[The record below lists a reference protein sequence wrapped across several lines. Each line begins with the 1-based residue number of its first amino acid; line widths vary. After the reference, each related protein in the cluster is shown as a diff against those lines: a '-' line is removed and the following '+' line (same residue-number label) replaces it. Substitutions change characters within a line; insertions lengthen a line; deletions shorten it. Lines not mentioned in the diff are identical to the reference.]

1 MRRIC
6 RYILYSLLL
15 TGCAGA
21 RQPWASTR
29 ESTSS
34 GPNAASETDSV
45 TLKPTTHSARLRE
58 SSASA
63 QIESRP
69 DSTGD
74 ELSFES
80 NSGTSNA
87 KTKPL
92 QLASLAEESDLALD
106 DATSLDAT
114 VSDEATRDALFSDAA
129 ASNSGLQKKI
139 TGAEENSE
147 GRVLSEETRSDA
159 EDNTS
164 GNSVTVTGAQNADD
178 QIDYQDVVGA
188 VYQSYPLLQSALFG
202 RNVALGQQIGASGAF
217 DTKLKAA
224 SENGPQGFYQTYR
237 QSVGVVQPTYWG
249 GEVFAGYRVGRGNFQ
264 PWYQERQTNDGGEF
278 KAGVQVPLARN
289 REIDAR
295 RAELWKAGYGR
306 TLAEPDIQA
315 QLIGYVQEA
324 SYGYWDWVA
333 AGENYSIATRILS
346 LAEDRT
352 NRIDAQV
359 KAGLVDPPEL
369 TDNLRLVAIRQA
381 KVSDTRRKLEQ
392 TAAKLSVY
400 LRDSAG
406 NPVVPNENQ
415 LPGFPEPEP
424 INDDQLSSDI
434 QLAISRRPELR
445 MLDIVRQQTQIDYA
459 EARNQLQPELNAV
472 LLGSQDVGEPTSKKG
487 DKSPYDGE
495 ASLYFDVPLQRRK
508 ANGKITELQAKLAQL
523 AAKRRITADKI
534 SVDVQMAHAA
544 LKSAWEQVEQTR
556 EALRLAEEL
565 AAIERMNQERGFSDL
580 LKVTLR
586 EQYAVE
592 SAEKNVDALKLYFES
607 QADHRAAM
615 AQDEINR

>member
-1 MRRIC
+1 MRRTC
-6 RYILYSLLL
+6 RYLFLSLLL
-15 TGCAGA
+15 TGCAGV
-21 RQPWASTR
+21 RQHLPSSRVSNSSTP
-29 ESTSS
+29 S
-34 GPNAASETDSV
+34 AAKETDQVALKQTVSDV
-45 TLKPTTHSARLRE
+45 QDVDDVHEDKASPSNLKKPTLASNGEEASDLPSSVRSA
-58 SSASA
+58 AT
-63 QIESRP
+63 SRP
-69 DSTGD
+69 
-74 ELSFES
+74 LHL
-80 NSGTSNA
+80 TS
-87 KTKPL
+87 L
-92 QLASLAEESDLALD
+92 VEESDFAST
-106 DATSLDAT
+106 DASSA
-114 VSDEATRDALFSDAA
+114 
-129 ASNSGLQKKI
+129 
-139 TGAEENSE
+139 
-147 GRVLSEETRSDA
+147 ETRLQEASDDVEVSPDSPRLSPETEGDA
-159 EDNTS
+159 EDNNFS
-164 GNSVTVTGAQNADD
+164 NSVTMAGVQNASD

-188 VYQSYPLLQSALFG
+188 VYQSYPLLQSALLS
-202 RNVALGQQIGASGAF
+202 RNVAFGQQIGASGAF

-249 GEVFAGYRVGRGNFQ
+249 GEVFAGYRVGRGDFQ

-295 RAELWKAGYGR
+295 RAELWKAGFGR

-315 QLIGYVQEA
+315 QLIDYVQQA

-333 AGENYSIATRILS
+333 AGENHNIAKRILT

-381 KVSDTRRKLEQ
+381 KVSDTRRKMEQ

-400 LRDSAG
+400 FRDSIG
-406 NPVVPNENQ
+406 DPVVPTENQ

-424 INDDQLSSDI
+424 VSDDQLSSDI
-434 QLAISRRPELR
+434 QTAISRRPELR

-472 LLGSQDVGEPTSKKG
+472 LIGSQDVGAPTSSKR
-487 DKSPYDGE
+487 DKSPYEGE
-495 ASLYFDVPLQRRK
+495 ASLYFDVPMQRRK

-556 EALRLAEEL
+556 VALRHAEDL
-565 AAIERMNQERGFSDL
+565 AARERTNQEAGASDL

-592 SAEKNVDALKLYFES
+592 SAEKNVEALKLYFES
-607 QADHRAAM
+607 QADYRAAM